1 MIKIVLISGGAPNGK
16 GIFPADF
23 IGVYFNWKKGKGFG
37 RTSGKD
43 NDMVCQCDCLGEIVC
58 DEECGFS
65 GFADNICDVCGD
77 EEPGLK
83 IQSAEGFVEKEE
95 IRVNRHGANQRG
107 ALPHTAGKLGGFFIF
122 EAVEAVIFQKL

>member
-1 MIKIVLISGGAPNGK
+1 
-16 GIFPADF
+16 
-23 IGVYFNWKKGKGFG
+23 
-37 RTSGKD
+37 
-43 NDMVCQCDCLGEIVC
+43 MVCQCDCLGEIVC

>member
-1 MIKIVLISGGAPNGK
+1 M
-16 GIFPADF
+16 
-23 IGVYFNWKKGKGFG
+23 
-37 RTSGKD
+37 
-43 NDMVCQCDCLGEIVC
+43 C

-65 GFADNICDVCGD
+65 GFADNICDVC
-77 EEPGLK
+77 
-83 IQSAEGFVEKEE
+83 QSAEPFVEKEE